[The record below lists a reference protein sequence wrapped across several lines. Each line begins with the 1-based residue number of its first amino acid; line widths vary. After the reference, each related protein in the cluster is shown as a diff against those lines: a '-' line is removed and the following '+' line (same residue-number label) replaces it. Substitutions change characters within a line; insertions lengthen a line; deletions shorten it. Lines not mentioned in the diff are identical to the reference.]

1 MKRNKISQN
10 KESRWDDLKKRISG
24 AGKPILICTLLWLV
38 VLIPSFCN
46 ETWIKI
52 LFALLMLLILLL
64 VIGGLLYRREFL
76 GALKLI
82 LKGPMQELPG
92 EMQLPESRSHTVEEI
107 VKEKLDE
114 VEREIEKKQQEIA
127 DVRSANRQL
136 EERLKESVK
145 LENAYPELL
154 KFIQRMETKREKYSP
169 EIFLAFIRENI
180 YDAMEDAGYYF
191 EDFKEEEP
199 FKYDWEKTMAV
210 KEPELVYRAIVDAH
224 GEVVLK
230 GKIYLPKEQVEQE
243 G

>member
-10 KESRWDDLKKRISG
+10 EEFRWDDLKKRILG
-24 AGKPILICTLLWLV
+24 AGKPILICSLLWLV

-52 LFALLMLLILLL
+52 LFVLLMLLILLL

-82 LKGPMQELPG
+82 LKGPMQEPPG
-92 EMQLPESRSHTVEEI
+92 EEQLPESPSHAVEEI
-107 VKEKLDE
+107 VKEKQ
-114 VEREIEKKQQEIA
+114 REIEEKQREIER
-127 DVRSANRQL
+127 VINANRQL

-230 GKIYLPKEQVEQE
+230 GKIYLPREQAVQE

>member
-10 KESRWDDLKKRISG
+10 EESRWDDLKKRISG
-24 AGKPILICTLLWLV
+24 AGKPILICSLLWLV

-82 LKGPMQELPG
+82 LKGPMQEPPG
-92 EMQLPESRSHTVEEI
+92 EEQLPESYSHAVEEI
-107 VKEKLDE
+107 VKE
-114 VEREIEKKQQEIA
+114 VEREIEEKQKEIA
-127 DVRSANRQL
+127 DVRRANRQL

-199 FKYDWEKTMAV
+199 FKYDWEKTVAV